1 MKTRFHENHRRLG
14 GTYRARRL
22 RGFTL
27 IEVLASVA
35 ILAIVIPFAM
45 RAASTASML
54 ASLSR
59 HRAEAATLA
68 EAKLADLVVE
78 QTYLTDG
85 TGGTFAQMGFPNYR
99 WSLQSGQRDPNL
111 TELMLTV
118 TWNERGQEHSLNVS
132 TLVYSAQAVSA
143 PAGGVR

>member
-78 QTYLTDG
+78 QTYHRRHRRDFCADG
-85 TGGTFAQMGFPNYR
+85 VSQLPMVAAKRSARSQSDGIDADGHLERARTGAFAQCFNAGLF
-99 WSLQSGQRDPNL
+99 G
-111 TELMLTV
+111 
-118 TWNERGQEHSLNVS
+118 
-132 TLVYSAQAVSA
+132 
-143 PAGGVR
+143 AGG